1 MPMTTRAR
9 KLPAGFWAGS
19 SGKKSSSK
27 KPKQKAVARSLT
39 TTQKVAVKQLIQGN
53 DETKLVIQ
61 DVQNLAG
68 GTALTGFVAFSSG
81 ITSVGEM
88 YAAIPQ
94 LSQGVDT
101 HERVGDVIMPKS
113 IYVDFNVAVKNAPS
127 DAFSTDKIVHIF
139 MLTSKAVKD
148 LANYTAVPIGQ
159 LLDYGNGTS
168 GGFDGSSGAAMYP
181 VQKKSFTVLKH
192 WKKRMSAGYGHAI
205 GTTGTQAGTTDSVIS
220 TDKSSYVQ
228 MRIKVPSPK
237 KLKYSVAASTY
248 PNNFAPFFVVGWTRA
263 DVAGAA
269 APTFINTYVQAK
281 TTMYYKD
288 S

>member
-1 MPMTTRAR
+1 M
-9 KLPAGFWAGS
+9 
-19 SGKKSSSK
+19 
-27 KPKQKAVARSLT
+27 ARSLT

-68 GTALTGFVAFSSG
+68 GTALTNFVAFSSG

-94 LSQGVDT
+94 INQGVDSF
-101 HERVGDVIMPKS
+101 ERVGDVIMPKS

-205 GTTGTQAGTTDSVIS
+205 GTTGTQAGTTDSVI
-220 TDKSSYVQ
+220 TVTPSSYAT

-263 DVAGAA
+263 DVAGSAG
-269 APTFINTYVQAK
+269 PTFINTYVQAK

>member
-1 MPMTTRAR
+1 M
-9 KLPAGFWAGS
+9 
-19 SGKKSSSK
+19 
-27 KPKQKAVARSLT
+27 T

-68 GTALTGFVAFSSG
+68 GTALTNFVAFSSG
-81 ITSVGEM
+81 ITGVSEM

-94 LSQGVDT
+94 LTQGVDSF
-101 HERVGDVIMPKS
+101 ERIGDVIQPKS
-113 IYVDFNVAVKNAPS
+113 IYVDFNVVVKNGPS

-148 LANYTAVPIGQ
+148 LANYTAVPIAQ

-168 GGFDGSSGAAMYP
+168 GGFDGTSGAAMYP
-181 VQKKSFTVLKH
+181 VQKKSFSVIKH
-192 WKKRMSAGYGHAI
+192 WKRRMTNGFGHPI
-205 GTTGTQAGTTDSVIS
+205 GSTGTTAGNADSVIS
-220 TDKSSYVQ
+220 VSPNSYAQ

-263 DVAGAA
+263 DSAGNS
-269 APTFINTYVQAK
+269 APSFINTYVQAK
-281 TTMYYKD
+281 TGMYYKD